1 MDRKI
6 LTTAAVF
13 VAATVTALAATL
25 SVGSAAAGSV
35 ADGGTQTPAVTS
47 QPSPSPTAADLGWG

>member
-25 SVGSAAAGSV
+25 TAGSAAAGTT
-35 ADGGTQTPAVTS
+35 ADGGTQTPAVTAL
-47 QPSPSPTAADLGWG
+47 PSPSPTSADLGWG